1 MIIINK
7 NRPIRFK
14 IKRLIIIIL
23 PEPRND
29 YNHTS
34 GGQPGVEAQ
43 GLSLR
48 CNEVLV
54 NTVRSR
60 YKRQLIQLNMN
71 KSGLHGLEWKTRD
84 PNSLVNDS
92 LVTRTHCNGATRPN
106 ADHERGHDSLLDGT
120 GCLRRLPEYD
130 WMLQVASRSYQNR
143 SCELCGK
150 PIRTREGIREAIL
163 HCQDP
168 AIRPR
173 LVQPLPARGKTAISR
188 VYRASVP
195 VGQRAQHRRQKHV
208 CFCLF

>member
-7 NRPIRFK
+7 IRPIRFK
-14 IKRLIIIIL
+14 IKRLIIILL

-34 GGQPGVEAQ
+34 GGQPGVKAQ
-43 GLSLR
+43 GLPLR

-84 PNSLVNDS
+84 PNSLVND
-92 LVTRTHCNGATRPN
+92 
-106 ADHERGHDSLLDGT
+106 
-120 GCLRRLPEYD
+120 
-130 WMLQVASRSYQNR
+130 QNR

-150 PIRTREGIREAIL
+150 PIRTHEGIREAIL
-163 HCQDP
+163 HC
-168 AIRPR
+168 
-173 LVQPLPARGKTAISR
+173 
-188 VYRASVP
+188 
-195 VGQRAQHRRQKHV
+195 
-208 CFCLF
+208 